1 MVFAINKIDKPE
13 ANPERIKEQL
23 AKMNILVEDWGGK
36 YQCQEI
42 SAKKGLNVDKLLEK
56 VLLEAELLDLKANPD
71 RRANGTVIESSLDKG
86 RGYVM
91 TVLVQGGTL
100 RVGDILLA
108 GCYSGR
114 VKALFNERGFRSKEA
129 GPSAP
134 RAGARYDGRS
144 ANRRRVRGH
153 GRRTRSARHRQQAT
167 PVAA

>member
-1 MVFAINKIDKPE
+1 MSGD
-13 ANPERIKEQL
+13 RR
-23 AKMNILVEDWGGK
+23 
-36 YQCQEI
+36 
-42 SAKKGLNVDKLLEK
+42 KKGLNVDKLLEK

-71 RRANGTVIESSLDKG
+71 RRANGTVIESSLLDKG

-129 GPSAP
+129 RSFGS

-144 ANRRRVRGH
+144 ASRRRVRGH